1 MVVPQNAGS
10 RDAHAHE
17 AVIGDGVRLDEAG
30 DSSRA
35 TPAHET
41 IRAHALE
48 EFLSLPADSGTPE
61 FPTAATVPDS
71 TWHLTPPATS
81 ATTPPRAQS
90 WPPLVATD
98 ESEVPSPA
106 CRTVRPPRRSRQ
118 VRSAA
123 GARLRRAVGESQ
135 EDAGSPVRS
144 STAAAQAAAV
154 GTAPTAGPM
163 SDVNEVDALLQQV
176 SQLQGTQAA
185 GMPAVV
191 AGTARLSGL
200 MALPVEG
207 AATSRGEPQ
216 GSDRAARWVEDAG
229 GYDDES
235 GEEGSD
241 ELPLP
246 GVQLLMPSFTC

>member
-1 MVVPQNAGS
+1 M
-10 RDAHAHE
+10 
-17 AVIGDGVRLDEAG
+17 DEAG

-48 EFLSLPADSGTPE
+48 EFLSPSADSGTPE
-61 FPTAATVPDS
+61 APTAATAPHS
-71 TWHLTPPATS
+71 AWYRTPPVTS
-81 ATTPPRAQS
+81 ATASPRAQS

-98 ESEVPSPA
+98 DSEALSSA

-118 VRSAA
+118 LRSAT

-154 GTAPTAGPM
+154 GAATSAGPVG
-163 SDVNEVDALLQQV
+163 DVNEVDALLQQV

-207 AATSRGEPQ
+207 AGTSRGEPQ

-246 GVQLLMPSFTC
+246 GVQPLTPSFTC